1 MTDPATTSSSP
12 PRRPEPG
19 AAPAAAP
26 QFGLG
31 DQLAYQHYQQK
42 GNQVLWGIFALLL
55 VLAVGV
61 FFVLPKYVAA
71 PTPGNRVVE
80 AEPAATPASSPAA
93 MSPFEEAQ
101 ILRQRETAQ
110 NALAALLALQETLEA
125 KDVKR
130 WAAEAYADVIDF
142 ATQGDTAYREQH
154 FIDAAGLYQKSVDI
168 LQDLNATMEQ
178 RYLDLV
184 ASGDAALVRD
194 AATEA
199 ATAFDNALLIQPTG
213 AEALTGKERAAVLNE
228 VLTLLEQGRAQHER
242 GELDAAKASY
252 QQALALDSVHREAT
266 AALQQV
272 NLDLAQRAYAAAMS
286 RGYAALQKDDPEAA
300 ELAFRDAL
308 TMRPD
313 AEEVQVALQQ
323 AADQISGTRINRY
336 MDAALVFEAKEEWPA
351 ALEQWEAA
359 LTVDPNLVVADRGK
373 RRTETRLELDVFF
386 TKVIAK
392 PLELVAEDIHAQTR
406 QLLID
411 IQQISNPG
419 PRLREQVATVEALM
433 AKARVPV
440 TLNVQSDGLTR
451 VTIRRVSEL
460 GLFTS
465 KSVELLPGEYVAVGV
480 RDGYRDARVEFT
492 VNIGAQ
498 APAVTVAC
506 SEKI

>member
-1 MTDPATTSSSP
+1 MTDPYTSSNT
-12 PRRPEPG
+12 PRNPEPD
-19 AAPAAAP
+19 AAAP

-31 DQLAYQHYQQK
+31 DQLAYQRYQQK
-42 GNQVLWGIFALLL
+42 GNKVLWGIFALLL

-61 FFVLPKYVAA
+61 FFILPNYVAA
-71 PTPGNRVVE
+71 PTAAKLSAE
-80 AEPAATPASSPAA
+80 AEPATTQASSTAA

-101 ILRQRETAQ
+101 VLRQRETAQ
-110 NALAALLALQETLEA
+110 NALAALLALQETMEA

-130 WAAEAYADVIDF
+130 WAAEAYADVIDV
-142 ATQGDTAYREQH
+142 ATQGDTAYREQR
-154 FIDAAGLYQKSVDI
+154 FIDAAGLYQKGADI
-168 LQDLNATMEQ
+168 LQDLDATMEQ
-178 RYLDLV
+178 RYVDLI
-184 ASGDAALVRD
+184 AAGTAALARD
-194 AATEA
+194 AAAEA
-199 ATAFDNALLIQPTG
+199 ATAFDNALLMQPAGT
-213 AEALTGKERAAVLNE
+213 EALSGKERAAVLND

-242 GELDAAKASY
+242 GELDAAKSSY
-252 QQALALDSVHREAT
+252 QQALALDSAHNNAT

-272 NLDLAQRAYAAAMS
+272 NLDIAQRAYADAMS

-336 MDAALVFEAKEEWPA
+336 MEAALAFETNEEWSS

-359 LTVDPNLVVADRGK
+359 LKVDPNLVVADRGK
-373 RRTETRLELDVFF
+373 RRTETRLELDLFF

-411 IQQISNPG
+411 IRQISNQG
-419 PRLREQVATVEALM
+419 PRLREQVVAVEALM
-433 AKARVPV
+433 ANARVPV
-440 TLNVQSDGLTR
+440 TLTVQSDGLTR

-465 KSVELLPGEYVAVGV
+465 TSLELLPGEYVAVGV

-492 VNIGAQ
+492 VNIGTQ